1 MIILDENIIDSQ
13 RTQLINWGYHIK
25 QIGYE
30 LGEKGVL
37 DEAIIPLLEKN
48 KDFILFTRD
57 KGFYN
62 PKNTGKG
69 FSIAVLFINQNEV
82 ASFIRRF
89 LKHSQFNTHA
99 KRNEKFFILVI
110 VELDILYLAKKE
122 KKEQIGNKKS
132 RTWM

>member
-1 MIILDENIIDSQ
+1 M
-13 RTQLINWGYHIK
+13 
-25 QIGYE
+25 
-30 LGEKGVL
+30 GEKGVL
-37 DEAIIPLLEKN
+37 DEAIITLLVKN

-69 FSIAVLFINQNEV
+69 FSFAVLFINQNDV

-99 KRNEKFFILVI
+99 KRNENVFHISHSGIRYFIFG
-110 VELDILYLAKKE
+110 KKE